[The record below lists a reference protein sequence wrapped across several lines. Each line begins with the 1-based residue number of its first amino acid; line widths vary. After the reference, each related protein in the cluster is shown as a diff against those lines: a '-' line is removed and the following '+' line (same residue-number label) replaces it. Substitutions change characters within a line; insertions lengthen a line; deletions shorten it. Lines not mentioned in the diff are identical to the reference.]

1 MWKYK
6 GTRIVKLSWKRQV
19 KLDDL
24 HCGFKTYY
32 KSTLRECGIG
42 IIMDIFLKT
51 ENKFRDRYI
60 WVVTYFHKVLR

>member
-32 KSTLRECGIG
+32 KSTLIKRVWNWHNNRHI
-42 IIMDIFLKT
+42 LK
-51 ENKFRDRYI
+51 NRKQI
-60 WVVTYFHKVLR
+60 QG